1 MSRVKIVMLETLKN
15 HLKSGSFWVM
25 ILLPIIFG
33 VIGGVVGGSSADSF
47 ESKQMGI
54 VASEDLKPYFED
66 EQFLLTSEDKIDQFV
81 EDKKISSY
89 AKIREEDGQLIADL
103 NESDASMTD
112 TLTFQNILTSI
123 QNKLNEDR
131 ASLDSSQQ
139 EILSKTPII
148 NKITDEKSDNKTTD
162 EKSDNKMIGQII
174 YFILLFLMY
183 MVLMSF
189 VNLVLADIAT
199 EKGTKMIEFIFSSV
213 KPGDYFAGKMFGNF
227 IAVFV
232 QIITYV
238 ILGIIGFLVVK
249 SKGLLDGID
258 LSYNLTGSTY
268 SMIAEIVLL
277 VLLGIFVFLVLAG
290 MLASFATKVEDAGK
304 MGMPLIFGTIV
315 LFVLSIRL
323 QSKGDIMLTQVL
335 SYIPFASTFFMPL
348 RLLNGYASSVEGLIS
363 IAILIVTILLVY
375 RFGERV
381 YKRNILNYS
390 TDNWF
395 TRRFK
400 K

>member
-1 MSRVKIVMLETLKN
+1 MSRIKIVMLETLKG
-15 HLKSGSFWVM
+15 HLKSGAFWAM

-33 VIGGVVGGSSADSF
+33 VLSGVGGYFAASSGDS
-47 ESKQMGI
+47 QMGI
-54 VASEDLKPYFED
+54 ITSEELEPYFED
-66 EQFLLTSEDKIDQFV
+66 EQFLPIKEDEIDQFI
-81 EDKKISSY
+81 DDRKISSY
-89 AKIREEDGQLIADL
+89 AKIREEDGQLIADF
-103 NESDASMTD
+103 NEADASMPE
-112 TLTFQNILTSI
+112 TLAFQNILTNI

-131 ASLDSSQQ
+131 AELDSSQQ
-139 EILSKTPII
+139 EILAKTPVI
-148 NKITDEKSDNKTTD
+148 NKITDEKSDNK
-162 EKSDNKMIGQII
+162 MVGQVI
-174 YFILLFLMY
+174 YFILMFLMY

-238 ILGIIGFLVVK
+238 IFGIVGFFIVK

-268 SMIAEIVLL
+268 GMIAEIVLL
-277 VLLGIFVFLVLAG
+277 VLLGIFVFLILAG

-304 MGMPLIFGTIV
+304 MGTPLILGTVI
-315 LFVLSIRL
+315 LFFLAVSLRG
-323 QSKGDIMLTQVL
+323 KGDIMITKVL
-335 SYIPFASTFFMPL
+335 SYVPLASTFFMPL
-348 RLLNGYASSVEGLIS
+348 RLLNGYASLMEGLIS
-363 IAILIVTILLVY
+363 VAILIVTILLVY

-390 TDNWF
+390 TDNWV

>member
-1 MSRVKIVMLETLKN
+1 MNRVKIVMLETLKT
-15 HLKSGSFWVM
+15 HLKSGAFWAM
-25 ILLPIIFG
+25 ILLPIVFA
-33 VIGGVVGGSSADSF
+33 VLGGLGGYFSASSG
-47 ESKQMGI
+47 ESQMGI
-54 VASEDLKPYFED
+54 VTSDELRPYFED
-66 EQFLLTSEDKIDQFV
+66 DQFLPIKEDEIDQAI
-81 EDKKISSY
+81 DDDKISSY
-89 AKIREEDGQLIADL
+89 AKIREEDGQLIADF
-103 NESDASMTD
+103 NEADASMTEM
-112 TLTFQNILTSI
+112 LTFQNILTNI

-131 ASLDSSQQ
+131 AGLDSSQQ
-139 EILSKTPII
+139 EILAKTPII
-148 NKITDEKSDNKTTD
+148 NKIAD
-162 EKSDNKMIGQII
+162 EKSDNKMIGQVI
-174 YFILLFLMY
+174 YFILMFLMY

-238 ILGIIGFLVVK
+238 IFGIVGFFVVK
-249 SKGLLDGID
+249 SRGLLDGID
-258 LSYNLTGSTY
+258 LSFNLTGSTY
-268 SMIAEIVLL
+268 AMIAEIVLL
-277 VLLGIFVFLVLAG
+277 FLLGIFIFLVIAG
-290 MLASFATKVEDAGK
+290 MLGSFATKVEDAGK
-304 MGMPLIFGTIV
+304 MGTPLIFVTVI
-315 LFVLSIRL
+315 LFFLALNL
-323 QSKGDIMLTQVL
+323 QNRGDIMLTQVL
-335 SYIPFASTFFMPL
+335 SYVPLASTFFMPL
-348 RLLNGYASSVEGLIS
+348 RLLNGYAGLTEGLIS
-363 IAILIVTILLVY
+363 IAILIVTIFLVY

>member
-1 MSRVKIVMLETLKN
+1 MSRIKIVMLETLKG
-15 HLKSGSFWVM
+15 HLKSGAFWAM
-25 ILLPIIFG
+25 ILLPVIFG
-33 VIGGVVGGSSADSF
+33 VLGGLGGYFSSSSG
-47 ESKQMGI
+47 ESQMGI
-54 VASEDLKPYFED
+54 ITSDELNPYFED
-66 EQFLLTSEDKIDQFV
+66 DQFLPIKEDEIDQAI
-81 EDKKISSY
+81 DDGKISSY
-89 AKIREEDGQLIADL
+89 AKIREEDGQLIADF
-103 NESDASMTD
+103 NEADASMTEM
-112 TLTFQNILTSI
+112 LTFQNILTNI

-131 ASLDSSQQ
+131 AGLDSSQQ
-139 EILSKTPII
+139 EILAKTPII
-148 NKITDEKSDNKTTD
+148 NKIAD
-162 EKSDNKMIGQII
+162 EKSDNKMIGQVI
-174 YFILLFLMY
+174 YFILMFLMY

-238 ILGIIGFLVVK
+238 IFGIVGFFIVK

-258 LSYNLTGSTY
+258 LSFNLTGSTY
-268 SMIAEIVLL
+268 GMIAEIVLL
-277 VLLGIFVFLVLAG
+277 FLLGIFVFLIIAG
-290 MLASFATKVEDAGK
+290 MLGSFATKVEDAGK
-304 MGMPLIFGTIV
+304 MGTPLILATII
-315 LFVLSIRL
+315 LFFLAINL
-323 QSKGDIMLTQVL
+323 QGKGDIMLTKVL
-335 SYIPFASTFFMPL
+335 SYVPLASTFFMPL
-348 RLLNGYASSVEGLIS
+348 RLLNGYASLIEGLIS
-363 IAILIVTILLVY
+363 VAILIVTIFLVY
-375 RFGERV
+375 RFGEKV

>member
-1 MSRVKIVMLETLKN
+1 MSRIKIVMLETLKG
-15 HLKSGSFWVM
+15 HLKSGAFWAM

-33 VIGGVVGGSSADSF
+33 VLSGVGGYFAASSGDS
-47 ESKQMGI
+47 QMGI
-54 VASEDLKPYFED
+54 ITSEELEPYFED
-66 EQFLLTSEDKIDQFV
+66 DQFLFIKEDEIDQAI
-81 EDKKISSY
+81 DDGKISSY
-89 AKIREEDGQLIADL
+89 AKVREEDGQLIADF
-103 NESDASMTD
+103 NEADASMID
-112 TLTFQNILTSI
+112 TLTIQNILTMI
-123 QNKLNEDR
+123 QNQLNEDR
-131 ASLDSSQQ
+131 AKLDSSQQ
-139 EILSKTPII
+139 EILAKTPVI
-148 NKITDEKSDNKTTD
+148 NKIAD
-162 EKSDNKMIGQII
+162 EKSDNKMIGQVI
-174 YFILLFLMY
+174 YFILMFLMY

-238 ILGIIGFLVVK
+238 IFGIVGFFIVK

-268 SMIAEIVLL
+268 GMIAEIVLL
-277 VLLGIFVFLVLAG
+277 FLLGIFVFLILAG

-304 MGMPLIFGTIV
+304 MGTPLILGTII
-315 LFVLSIRL
+315 LFFLAINLRG
-323 QSKGDIMLTQVL
+323 KGDIMLTKVL
-335 SYIPFASTFFMPL
+335 SYVPLASTFFMPL
-348 RLLNGYASSVEGLIS
+348 RLLNGYASLMEGLIS
-363 IAILIVTILLVY
+363 VAILIVTILLVY
-375 RFGERV
+375 RFGEKV

-390 TDNWF
+390 TDNWV